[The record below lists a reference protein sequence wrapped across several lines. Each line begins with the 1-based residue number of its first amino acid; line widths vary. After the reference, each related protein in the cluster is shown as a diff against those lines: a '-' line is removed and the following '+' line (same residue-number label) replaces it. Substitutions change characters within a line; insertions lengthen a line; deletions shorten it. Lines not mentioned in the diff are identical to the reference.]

1 MSAFHDV
8 RLPFAISL
16 GAVGGPERLTEIMR
30 LTSGREHRN
39 TPWQHSRRRWD
50 IGIAVQHLD
59 DVQALIAFFEA
70 RRGRL
75 HSFRF
80 RDPLDHKSASP
91 SQAISALDQALG
103 TGDGT
108 RERFALCKHYESGD
122 QAWRRPITR
131 PIAETVEVAVD
142 GTLTPVS
149 LDVMSGECTFAEPP
163 AAGAIITAGFE
174 FDCVVRFDT
183 DRLDIALDHVRAG
196 QVPAI
201 ALVEV
206 DA

>member
-16 GAVGGPERLTEIMR
+16 GAVGGPERLTEITR

-50 IGIAVQHLD
+50 IGIAVQHID
-59 DVQALIAFFEA
+59 DVQELIAFFEA
-70 RRGRL
+70 RRGRF

-80 RDPLDHKSASP
+80 RDPLDHKSASA
-91 SQAISALDQALG
+91 SQAITALDQALG
-103 TGDGT
+103 TGDGS
-108 RERFALCKHYESGD
+108 RVRFDLSKHYESGG
-122 QAWRRPITR
+122 QVWRRPITR
-131 PIAETVEVAVD
+131 PLAETVEVAVD
-142 GTLTPVS
+142 GAVTPVS
-149 LDVMSGECTFAEPP
+149 LDVMTGECRFAEPP
-163 AAGAIITAGFE
+163 AAGAVITAGFE

-206 DA
+206 GA

>member
-1 MSAFHDV
+1 MSGFHDV

-16 GAVGGPERLTEIMR
+16 GAVGGPERLTEITR
-30 LTSGREHRN
+30 LSSGREHRN

-50 IGIAVQHLD
+50 IGVGVQHLD

-80 RDPLDHKSASP
+80 RDPLDHKSSP
-91 SQAISALDQALG
+91 PSRPVTAEDQLLG

-108 RERFALCKHYESGD
+108 RVRFALCKHYESGG
-122 QAWRRPITR
+122 QAWCRPITR
-131 PIAETVEVAVD
+131 PIAETVEVALD
-142 GTLTPVS
+142 GTLTAVG
-149 LDVMSGECTFAEPP
+149 LDVMTGECTFAEPP
-163 AAGAIITAGFE
+163 ASGAVITAGFE

-196 QVPAI
+196 QVPSI

-206 DA
+206 GG

>member
-16 GAVGGPERLTEIMR
+16 GAVGGPERLTEITR
-30 LTSGREHRN
+30 LSSGREHRN

-50 IGIAVQHLD
+50 IGVGVQHLD

-80 RDPLDHKSASP
+80 RDPLDHKSSP
-91 SQAISALDQALG
+91 PSRPVTAEDQLLG

-108 RERFALCKHYESGD
+108 RLRFGLCKHYESGG
-122 QAWRRPITR
+122 QTWCRPITR
-131 PIAETVEVAVD
+131 PIAETVEVALD
-142 GTLTPVS
+142 GTLTAVG
-149 LDVMSGECTFAEPP
+149 LDVMTGECTFAEPP
-163 AAGAIITAGFE
+163 ASGAVITAGFE

-196 QVPAI
+196 QVPSI

-206 DA
+206 GG

>member
-1 MSAFHDV
+1 MSGFHDV

-16 GAVGGPERLTEIMR
+16 GAVGGPERLTEITR
-30 LTSGREHRN
+30 LSSGREHRN

-50 IGIAVQHLD
+50 IGVGVQHLD

-80 RDPLDHKSASP
+80 RDPLDHKSSP
-91 SQAISALDQALG
+91 PSRPVTAEDQLLG

-108 RERFALCKHYESGD
+108 RVRFALCKHYESGG
-122 QAWRRPITR
+122 QTWCRPITR
-131 PIAETVEVAVD
+131 PIAETVEVALD
-142 GTLTPVS
+142 GTLTPVG
-149 LDVMSGECTFAEPP
+149 LDVMTGECTFAEPP
-163 AAGAIITAGFE
+163 ASGAVITAGFE

-196 QVPAI
+196 QVPSI

-206 DA
+206 GG

>member
-16 GAVGGPERLTEIMR
+16 GAVGGPERLTEITR
-30 LTSGREHRN
+30 LSSGREHRN

-50 IGIAVQHLD
+50 IGVGVQHLD

-80 RDPLDHKSASP
+80 RDPLDHKSSP
-91 SQAISALDQALG
+91 PSRPVTAEDQLLG

-108 RERFALCKHYESGD
+108 RVRFALCKHYESGG
-122 QAWRRPITR
+122 QAWCRPITR
-131 PIAETVEVAVD
+131 PIAETVEVALD
-142 GTLTPVS
+142 GTLTAVG
-149 LDVMSGECTFAEPP
+149 LDVMTGECTFAEPP
-163 AAGAIITAGFE
+163 ASGAVITAGFE

-196 QVPAI
+196 QVPSI

-206 DA
+206 GG